1 MSVPYVSA
9 ATGFW
14 SVAAILMVIAACIS
28 AASGIQESPVP
39 RVRLPAQDEIAAPPD
54 KRSMERLM
62 QQKLTAAKSL
72 LEGISRED
80 HGMVQESASRMIE
93 LSRLEAWER
102 MASPRFVQD
111 TADFVAAAEF
121 LSRMAESRDGEG
133 EELGFLRLTMTCTNC
148 HRHVR
153 AAAVASVERDGEQ
166 RILAGVEKW

>member
-1 MSVPYVSA
+1 MSASR
-9 ATGFW
+9 F
-14 SVAAILMVIAACIS
+14 S
-28 AASGIQESPVP
+28 AASYAWSAAALLMMVAAFITAASGVQKSTPQRVP
-39 RVRLPAQDEIAAPPD
+39 LPARDEIAAPPD

-72 LEGISRED
+72 LEGISRQD
-80 HGMVQESASRMIE
+80 HGMVQESTARMIE

-121 LSRMAESRDGEG
+121 LSRVAESRDSDS

-153 AAAVASVERDGEQ
+153 AAAVAAKENGKSS
-166 RILAGVEKW
+166 RILAGVDGW

>member
-1 MSVPYVSA
+1 MSVRCVSA

-14 SVAAILMVIAACIS
+14 SVAAILMTIAACMS

-39 RVRLPAQDEIAAPPD
+39 RVPLPAQDEIAAPPD

-102 MASPRFVQD
+102 MASPRFVQE

-121 LSRMAESRDGEG
+121 LSRMAESRDSEG
-133 EELGFLRLTMTCTNC
+133 EELGFLRLTMTCTDC

-153 AAAVASVERDGEQ
+153 AAAVAGVEQDGQ
-166 RILAGVEKW
+166 QWILAGAEKW

>member
-1 MSVPYVSA
+1 MSAHRFSA
-9 ATGFW
+9 ATFFW
-14 SVAAILMVIAACIS
+14 SVAALLMMVAAFIS
-28 AASGIQESPVP
+28 AASGIQKSQSVRVP
-39 RVRLPAQDEIAAPPD
+39 LPAEDEIAAPPD
-54 KRSMERLM
+54 QRSMERLM

-80 HGMVQESASRMIE
+80 HGMVQESAARMIE

-121 LSRMAESRDGEG
+121 LSRMAESRDADG

-153 AAAVASVERDGEQ
+153 AAAVAGADVRNGQ
-166 RILAGVEKW
+166 LIPAGVDGW